1 MLVRMFVHLVL
12 HLVVPGVV
20 ARLGFADRWK
30 RAWLIMVSTMVIDL
44 DHLLA
49 NPVYDPL
56 RCGIGFHPLHSYLA
70 IVVYLAM
77 AIFPKIRILAIGLI
91 IHMLL
96 DGVDCI
102 WLYIVRAR

>member
-1 MLVRMFVHLVL
+1 
-12 HLVVPGVV
+12 
-20 ARLGFADRWK
+20 
-30 RAWLIMVSTMVIDL
+30 MVSTMVVDL

-77 AIFPKIRILAIGLI
+77 VIPPKTRILAIGLI

-96 DGVDCI
+96 DGIDCI
-102 WLYIVRAR
+102 

>member
-1 MLVRMFVHLVL
+1 MLVRTFVHLVL
-12 HLVVPGVV
+12 HIVIPGIV
-20 ARLGFADRWK
+20 ARLVFADRWR
-30 RAWLIMVSTMVIDL
+30 RAWLIMVSTMVVDL

-77 AIFPKIRILAIGLI
+77 VIFPKIRILAIGLI

-96 DGVDCI
+96 DSFDCI
-102 WLYIVRAR
+102 

>member
-1 MLVRMFVHLVL
+1 MM
-12 HLVVPGVV
+12 
-20 ARLGFADRWK
+20 
-30 RAWLIMVSTMVIDL
+30 STMVVDL

-77 AIFPKIRILAIGLI
+77 VILPKIRILAIGLI

-96 DGVDCI
+96 DGIDCI
-102 WLYIVRAR
+102 

>member
-1 MLVRMFVHLVL
+1 
-12 HLVVPGVV
+12 
-20 ARLGFADRWK
+20 
-30 RAWLIMVSTMVIDL
+30 MVSTMVVDL

-77 AIFPKIRILAIGLI
+77 VILPKIRILAIGLI

-96 DGVDCI
+96 DGIDCI
-102 WLYIVRAR
+102 